1 VARPLRYTFI
11 LALTALGTALAAVGG
26 WRYARASAPVNGPI
40 IVISI
45 DTLRADHLPPYGYRN
60 VPTPA
65 IDALAADG
73 VVFERAYAHAPQTLP
88 AHVSMLSGRLPFQT
102 GVRDEVGVSVKAGE
116 RLLPQLLRERGYT
129 TGGVVSTSLLRRE
142 TGVNQ
147 GFDFF
152 DAEMPE
158 DGQTERDGAESEAI
172 AERWLDQQRSTRVF
186 LFLHLNE
193 PHAPYAPP
201 ERFADYAPYDGEI
214 AYADEIVRR
223 LTHYL
228 KTHQL
233 YDQSTIVLL
242 SDHGEG
248 LGDHGEQ
255 EHGLFVYDD
264 VLHVPFIVKQA
275 ANASA
280 GRRVGDLVQQVDL
293 APTILDLVK
302 APVPGNLAGRSLK
315 PLLDGAGPLS
325 EQPVYAE
332 ALFGRI
338 HFGWSELTTMFD
350 GRYRYVRAPREEVYD
365 LQRDPRERENIA
377 SADAPVQRAL
387 RDALDQLTGK
397 AAGSEVPEPDPKDKV
412 EILET
417 YRSAM
422 ALGGERKWNQAIALL
437 QSIVKNEPDLSE
449 VWTQIAALA
458 MCIDRYDLATEAYH
472 RVSAL
477 EPSNAGAYLGAAAA
491 LLKQHKL
498 DEARDRADRAAE
510 VASPRDTDARAAA
523 HALLARIALARHDA
537 EDAQQEAVLARQ
549 ADPTLPMPAFI
560 DGRLLYDE
568 GKLEEALQLFEK
580 GIAEI
585 RKTHASPMPDLHF
598 YAADTLARLQRFPE
612 AETHYAEELRAFP
625 QNTRARAG
633 LATLY
638 QATDRPEE
646 AGRVL
651 SDLTRVTPT
660 PESYALA
667 ARLWKT
673 FGNRHQA
680 DAMRT
685 EARRLFGDGVGR
697 RPTTATR

>member
-11 LALTALGTALAAVGG
+11 LALTALGTALAAIGG

-40 IVISI
+40 ILISV
-45 DTLRADHLPPYGYRN
+45 DTLRADHLPPYGYRK
-60 VPTPA
+60 VRTPA

-88 AHVSMLSGRLPFQT
+88 AHVSMLAGRLPFET
-102 GVRDEVGVSVKAGE
+102 GVRDEAGGVKPGE

-129 TGGVVSTSLLRRE
+129 TGGIVSTSLLRKD
-142 TGVNQ
+142 TGISQ

-158 DGQTERDGAESEAI
+158 DAPTERDGAESEAV
-172 AERWLDQQRSTRVF
+172 AERWLGQQRSARVF

-201 ERFADYAPYDGEI
+201 PRFADNAPYDGEI
-214 AYADEIVRR
+214 ACADDIVGR

-255 EHGLFVYDD
+255 EHGLFVYDE

-280 GRRVGDLVQQVDL
+280 GRRVSDLVQQVDL
-293 APTILDLVK
+293 VPTILDLVK
-302 APVPGNLAGRSLK
+302 APVPGNLRGRSLK
-315 PLLDGAGPLS
+315 PLLDGAGHPS
-325 EQPVYAE
+325 EEPVYAE

-338 HFGWSELTTMFD
+338 HFGWSELTTLFD
-350 GRYRYVRAPREEVYD
+350 GRYRYIRAPREELYD
-365 LQRDPRERENIA
+365 VRRDPRERENV
-377 SADAPVQRAL
+377 ADEAAPAQRAL
-387 RDALDQLTGK
+387 RDALDRLAGK
-397 AAGSEVPEPDPKDKV
+397 PASEDPAPDPKDTV
-412 EILET
+412 GTLET
-417 YRSAM
+417 YRAAM

-437 QSIVKNEPDLSE
+437 QSIVKSEPQLSE
-449 VWTQIAALA
+449 VWSQIAGFA
-458 MCIDRYDLATEAYH
+458 MSMDRYELAADAYH
-472 RVSAL
+472 RVSTL
-477 EPSNAGAYLGAAAA
+477 EPSSPGAYLGAAAA

-498 DEARDRADRAAE
+498 DDARDHAERAAE
-510 VASPRDTDARAAA
+510 AAGPRDTGSRAAA

-537 EDAQQEAVLARQ
+537 EAARQEAVLAQQ
-549 ADPTLPMPAFI
+549 ADTALPMPAFI
-560 DGRLLYDE
+560 EGRLLYEEGRLDE
-568 GKLEEALQLFEK
+568 AVPLFENA
-580 GIAEI
+580 IAEI
-585 RKTHASPMPDLHF
+585 RKAHASPMPELHF
-598 YAADTLARLQRFPE
+598 YAAEALARLDRFAE
-612 AETHYAEELRAFP
+612 AEAHYVEEVRAFP
-625 QNTRARAG
+625 EQTRARAG

-638 QATDRPEE
+638 HATERPDE

-651 SDLTRVTPT
+651 DDMTRVTPT
-660 PESYALA
+660 PDSYALA

-673 FGNRHQA
+673 FGNHRRA
-680 DAMRT
+680 DAVRA
-685 EARRLFGDGVGR
+685 EARRVFGEGANR
-697 RPTTATR
+697 HLTAR

>member
-11 LALTALGTALAAVGG
+11 LALTALGTALAAIGG

-45 DTLRADHLPPYGYRN
+45 DTLRADHLPPYGYRK
-60 VPTPA
+60 VRTPA

-88 AHVSMLSGRLPFQT
+88 AHVSMLSGRLPFET
-102 GVRDEVGVSVKAGE
+102 GVRDEADAAVKAGE

-129 TGGVVSTSLLRRE
+129 TAGIVSTSLLRRE
-142 TGVNQ
+142 TGVGQ

-158 DGQTERDGAESEAI
+158 DAPAERDGAESESI
-172 AERWLDQQRSTRVF
+172 AERWLDQQRSSRVF

-201 ERFADYAPYDGEI
+201 PRFADGAAPYDGEI
-214 AYADEIVRR
+214 AYADDIVGR

-228 KTHQL
+228 KAHQL

-255 EHGLFVYDD
+255 EHGLFVYDE

-275 ANASA
+275 ANASP
-280 GRRVGDLVQQVDL
+280 GRRVSDLVQQVDL
-293 APTILDLVK
+293 VPTILDLVK
-302 APVPGNLAGRSLK
+302 APVPGNLRGRSLR
-315 PLLDGAGPLS
+315 PLLDGTGHPS

-338 HFGWSELTTMFD
+338 HFGWSDLTTIFD
-350 GRYRYVRAPREEVYD
+350 GRYRYIRAPREELYD
-365 LQRDPRERENIA
+365 VRRDPGERENLA
-377 SADAPVQRAL
+377 DNDAPAQRAL
-387 RDALDQLTGK
+387 GDALDRLAGK
-397 AAGSEVPEPDPKDKV
+397 PAASGAPAADPKDNV

-417 YRSAM
+417 YRAAM
-422 ALGGERKWNQAIALL
+422 ALGGERRWNQAIALL
-437 QSIVKNEPDLSE
+437 QSIVKREPELIE
-449 VWTQIAALA
+449 VWSQIAAFA
-458 MCIDRYDLATEAYH
+458 MSIDRYEVAADAYQ
-472 RVSAL
+472 RVSTL
-477 EPSNAGAYLGAAAA
+477 EPSNAGAYLGAASA
-491 LLKQHKL
+491 LLKEHKV
-498 DEARDRADRAAE
+498 DEARERAERALEA
-510 VASPRDTDARAAA
+510 ASGGVPARAAA
-523 HALLARIALARHDA
+523 HALLARIALTRHDA
-537 EDAQQEAVLARQ
+537 EDAREEAALARE

-560 DGRLLYDE
+560 DGHLLYDE
-568 GKLEEALQLFEK
+568 SKLEEALAFFEK
-580 GIAEI
+580 AIAEI
-585 RKTHASPMPDLHF
+585 RKAHASPMPELHS

-612 AETHYAEELRAFP
+612 AETHYVEELRAFP

-638 QATDRPEE
+638 QATDRPDE

-651 SDLTRVTPT
+651 SDLTRMTPT

-680 DAMRT
+680 EAVRA
-685 EARRLFGDGVGR
+685 EARRVFGEPLRGSHVS
-697 RPTTATR
+697 RP